1 MADVGLAMQ
10 RAVDKTEEM
19 RARGAA
25 VEELERAGTFEDHT
39 QLGSGE
45 DEIDKELKS
54 LTTASTVDDELAK
67 MRAELGTG
75 TAAEQPAIEEGK

>member
-25 VEELERAGTFEDHT
+25 VEELERSGTFEDLT

-54 LTTASTVDDELAK
+54 LTTASAVDDELAK
-67 MRAELGTG
+67 MRAEIGTG
-75 TAAEQPAIEEGK
+75 TPAEQPAIEEGK